1 MKTLLS
7 IAIFCVSA
15 FTIAQN
21 SSSKIPSDA
30 AVVATI
36 KGDNLLQLMSME
48 EMNTS
53 FMGKE
58 ILKELSRRDNKYTSL
73 EDFGFNLNTASHYF
87 FQANDSVNY
96 NAFIVPIKNIN
107 KFETFL
113 ASQSKKEIINDNGL
127 KYLKSKYNKEVSIV
141 WDNSNLT
148 MVVATLNE
156 MYFQDKQV
164 MERYGL
170 EEDNYYGYKYD
181 NATEASSVYEAE
193 EAVIEATEYDYEEEE
208 IEETVIESTEDDYN
222 QEEEEITEEI
232 EDTDETD
239 SYDSYYSNF
248 DRKRELASIWSM
260 QKAKQIL
267 TQSEGRS
274 ILKNKSYLKSLDKNA
289 EATLW
294 VNDFGQLYSNL
305 LGSMYYN
312 ELAGF
317 DLARMY
323 ANNGLTAKLFL
334 EKDKMMLN
342 ATYNMSD
349 DMAKSYKIMTSRTL
363 NKKFLN
369 YVNEDRMIGFMSY
382 AMDTEGT
389 LTEYPK
395 LIKNIYSSMPKF
407 GEEAALGVDLFSLL
421 LDEEAVAKVLKGDML
436 FLLSGISKQDV
447 TYTTYE
453 YNDDYEYVEVEKTKT
468 ETVPDFLLMASTEDP
483 SMINKL
489 INYSANKQLVTFN
502 NGFHTFKIPKS
513 PLAIHF
519 TIKDGIV
526 FLGTSEAEMTKIVNG
541 TFDAKVSSKNKKMML
556 DNNYAVYVSAKQLAA
571 QLPIDEMGIDR
582 TGKLEWFLNTSEDAH
597 ITASKIK
604 GNSVE
609 TKMVIEVPK
618 TEENALKYLFNII
631 EKFAK

>member
-1 MKTLLS
+1 MKKLLS
-7 IAIFCVSA
+7 IALICVTA
-15 FTIAQN
+15 FTTAQN
-21 SSSKIPSDA
+21 NSSKIPSDA

-36 KGDNLLQLMSME
+36 KGQNLLQLMSME
-48 EMNTS
+48 ELNSS
-53 FMGKE
+53 FMGTE
-58 ILKELSRRDNKYTSL
+58 IIKELSRKNNKFSAL
-73 EDFGFNLNTASHYF
+73 EDFGFNLNASSHYF
-87 FQANDSVNY
+87 YQANDSVNY
-96 NAFIVPIKNIN
+96 NAFLVPIKDTT
-107 KFETFL
+107 KFEDFL
-113 ASQSKKEIINDNGL
+113 KTQSKKEIINNNGL
-127 KYLKSKYNKEVSIV
+127 KSLESNNEVAIV
-141 WDNSNLT
+141 WDNSTLV
-148 MVVATLNE
+148 MVVASPNK
-156 MYFQDKQV
+156 MYFQDEQV
-164 MERYGL
+164 MANYGL
-170 EEDNYYGYKYD
+170 KKDNYYGY
-181 NATEASSVYEAE
+181 NTEATAE
-193 EAVIEATEYDYEEEE
+193 VVEEYDYDEEEVEETVTESTEYEEEEIVEEEVE
-208 IEETVIESTEDDYN
+208 IEETVIESTEEDYDYGYTYDN
-222 QEEEEITEEI
+222 SNYEIKKAL
-232 EDTDETD
+232 
-239 SYDSYYSNF
+239 SN
-248 DRKRELASIWSM
+248 KWSLL
-260 QKAKQIL
+260 KAEQIL
-267 TQSEGRS
+267 LQAPSRS
-274 ILKNKSYLKSLDKNA
+274 IIKNKSYLKSLDNKA

-305 LGSMYYN
+305 LGSMYYGQ
-312 ELAGF
+312 LAGF
-317 DLARMY
+317 DLASMY

-334 EKDKMMLN
+334 ENDKMMLN
-342 ATYNMSD
+342 TTYIMSD
-349 DMAKSYKIMTSRTL
+349 QMAKSYKIMTSRKL

-389 LTEYPK
+389 LIEYPK
-395 LIKNIYSSMPKF
+395 LIKSIYSSMPEF

-489 INYSANKQLVTFN
+489 LNYSANKQMVTFN
-502 NGFHTFKIPKS
+502 NGYHTFKIPKS

-526 FLGTSEAEMTKIVNG
+526 FLGTSEAEMEKIVSG
-541 TFDAKVSSKNKKMML
+541 TFDAKVSKKSKKMML
-556 DNNYAVYVSAKQLAA
+556 DNSYSIFVSAKQLAA

-582 TGKLEWFLNTSEDAH
+582 TGKLEWFLNTSEDAY

-604 GNSVE
+604 GNTVNTE
-609 TKMVIEVPK
+609 MVIEVPK